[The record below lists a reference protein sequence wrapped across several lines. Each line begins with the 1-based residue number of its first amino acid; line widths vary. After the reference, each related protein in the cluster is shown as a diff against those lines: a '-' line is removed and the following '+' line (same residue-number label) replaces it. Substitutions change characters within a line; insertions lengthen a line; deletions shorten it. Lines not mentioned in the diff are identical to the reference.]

1 MKKLFQN
8 ISIYFTAGV
17 IGSLV
22 KLFFITYVLSMFYT
36 KFGIKPI
43 FGDLISYKVLI
54 FGGLWGML
62 FFIPA
67 KNNSIIKIL
76 VVALI
81 YALYILLY
89 YIPLYTSYGIFA
101 KNAGIMTILSV
112 FVVSLVWA
120 TVSWFYTFLNK

>member
-17 IGSLV
+17 LGALA
-22 KLFFITYVLSMFYT
+22 KMFFVSYVLSMFYN
-36 KFGIKPI
+36 KFGIKSI
-43 FGDLISYKVLI
+43 FGGLLSYKMLI

-67 KNNSIIKIL
+67 KNNSLIKIS

-81 YALYILLY
+81 YALYVLLY
-89 YIPLYTSYGIFA
+89 YIPVHTSYGIFA
-101 KNAGIMTILSV
+101 TGAGIPTILSV
-112 FVVSLVWA
+112 FVVSLVWSA
-120 TVSWFYTFLNK
+120 ASWLYTFLNK